1 MLYLKAMIFPAIK
14 TMLLFTEKDEAV
26 IWQNALFDQQMAT
39 LTRIII
45 HLILFLLFDSLDE
58 VGEWVVASGSEGLG
72 GEAV

>member
-1 MLYLKAMIFPAIK
+1 MIFPAIK

-58 VGEWVVASGSEGLG
+58 VGERVVASGSEGLG

>member
-58 VGEWVVASGSEGLG
+58 VGERVVASGSEGLG